1 MTILQQIRDAFTRWM
16 NAVAVTIVAVVGRF
30 RPQREIEVRDGE
42 GDLLTF
48 HVLTQVDPKI
58 VADHS
63 VRLSELY
70 GIEAMPAAWHVLLRG
85 SRARLVL
92 KSQRFLFRPLELP
105 RRATEFLEGIV
116 RSQIDRITPW
126 SVDKAVYS
134 STSPVETGNDRI
146 TVIVAATARDV
157 VMPYV
162 EVLAR
167 LDVAAVLI
175 STMVETPNAG
185 PVPVRVLEHTP
196 RGGSDMHKLVRVLTV
211 VLACAGAAAGI
222 SLSASAVITAQ
233 LETRQQELSRQI
245 AARRN
250 AIRAG
255 GPSLVSDGSALA
267 RRKNETP
274 SSVIVIEA
282 LSGLLPDHTYVTE
295 LRIEGDKLQLVG
307 VTRDAPSLIQL
318 IEQAPQFARAT
329 FFAPT
334 TRSPDDPGE
343 RFHIEARLQPMF
355 AVAP

>member
-1 MTILQQIRDAFTRWM
+1 
-16 NAVAVTIVAVVGRF
+16 
-30 RPQREIEVRDGE
+30 
-42 GDLLTF
+42 
-48 HVLTQVDPKI
+48 
-58 VADHS
+58 
-63 VRLSELY
+63 
-70 GIEAMPAAWHVLLRG
+70 MP
-85 SRARLVL
+85 
-92 KSQRFLFRPLELP
+92 
-105 RRATEFLEGIV
+105 
-116 RSQIDRITPW
+116 
-126 SVDKAVYS
+126 
-134 STSPVETGNDRI
+134 PVEIANERI
-146 TVIVAATARDV
+146 MVTVAATARDV

-162 EVLAR
+162 EALAR
-167 LDVAAVLI
+167 LGVAAVHVL
-175 STMVETPNAG
+175 TMAETPKAG
-185 PVPVRVLEHTP
+185 PVPVSVFEHTA
-196 RGGSDMHKLVRVLTV
+196 RGLFDMHKVVRVLTI

-250 AIRAG
+250 AMRAG
-255 GPSLVSDGSALA
+255 GPSLVSDGSALV

-274 SSVIVIEA
+274 SSVIAIEA

-343 RFHIEARLQPMF
+343 RFHIEARLQPVF